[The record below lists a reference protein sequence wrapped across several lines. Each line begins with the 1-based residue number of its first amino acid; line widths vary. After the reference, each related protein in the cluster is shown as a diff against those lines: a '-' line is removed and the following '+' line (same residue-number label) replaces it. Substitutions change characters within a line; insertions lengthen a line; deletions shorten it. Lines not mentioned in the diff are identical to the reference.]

1 VDLDE
6 EKEDK
11 KRKNRKEVFEQVRQ
25 MREKQL
31 VQELQLQKNTAKER
45 ENIIVQEEKMRSI

>member
-1 VDLDE
+1 MDLDE

-11 KRKNRKEVFEQVRQ
+11 KRKNRKEVFEQVLQ